1 MRNIDKIICQIV
13 WNELPFVLNFA
24 VQYYKDYRFLEFLY
38 MSNPNIEL
46 TAREL
51 EVLEL
56 LSRGFS
62 SKEISEQLYIS
73 ANTVEYHRKQLLRKT
88 SSRNA
93 AELIGNAFRM
103 RLLELDA

>member
-1 MRNIDKIICQIV
+1 MS
-13 WNELPFVLNFA
+13 FALNFA
-24 VQYYKDYRFLEFLY
+24 VQYLLDYCFNVFLY

-73 ANTVEYHRKQLLRKT
+73 SNTVEYHRKQLLRKT
-88 SSRNA
+88 ASRNA

-103 RLLELDA
+103 RLLNLDD